1 MISAFAVSSD
11 ATRQAAYKAGSA
23 KASQIRRDQG
33 DAEVAYH
40 KKHNDH

>member
-1 MISAFAVSSD
+1 MSAFAVSSEG
-11 ATRQAAYKAGSA
+11 TRQAAYKAGSA
-23 KASQIRRDQG
+23 RTTQMKRDQG